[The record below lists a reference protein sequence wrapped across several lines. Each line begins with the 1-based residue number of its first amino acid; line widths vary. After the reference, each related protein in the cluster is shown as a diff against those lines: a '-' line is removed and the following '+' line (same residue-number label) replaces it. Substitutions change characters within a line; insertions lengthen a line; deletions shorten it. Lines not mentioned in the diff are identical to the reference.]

1 MFIQLKHCG
10 AVVRS
15 AQLYHSKI
23 KQMTKKIWWIVVIG
37 VGIILVIILMW
48 PKNNKKEVVEEIPV
62 SVVRQDLEMPIE
74 LPRLTSVS
82 WLIKE
87 KIELPKIIKM
97 EIKKQKID
105 VNRENRIKELLGI
118 KDRDGFV
125 DGINNIIEYV
135 KEVTPRDKLDTS
147 EAWNIL
153 DLKEK
158 LTNLVEEI
166 NEIKGIEIEWTEVS
180 YKKLLYPR
188 WIEATE
194 KESQSVEVS
203 GDYVINGI
211 RISTYYGEGIKAIFD
226 RKGNLLK
233 LTLSLRPNFIPSE
246 EYEELINIDE
256 ASQSPVSMYGVFDN
270 QGIEKINK
278 VNITEAKIVEIY
290 DNKRNLL
297 KPYYW
302 LEGNTFFENKP
313 IKIRLLLK
321 AEK

>member
-1 MFIQLKHCG
+1 
-10 AVVRS
+10 
-15 AQLYHSKI
+15 
-23 KQMTKKIWWIVVIG
+23 MTKKRWWIIG
-37 VGIILVIILMW
+37 VGIIFVIFLMW
-48 PKNNKKEVVEEIPV
+48 PKNKKTEVAEMSLPII
-62 SVVRQDLEMPIE
+62 RQDLEMPIE
-74 LPRLTSVS
+74 LPKLTSVN

-87 KIELPKIIKM
+87 NIELPKIIKM
-97 EIKKQKID
+97 KIKKQEIEID
-105 VNRENRIKELLGI
+105 RENRIKKILGI
-118 KDRDGFV
+118 KEGNGFV
-125 DGINNIIEYV
+125 DGINNIVEYY
-135 KEVTPRDKLDTS
+135 KETEKRDGLS
-147 EAWNIL
+147 MVESWNITA
-153 DLKEK
+153 LKEK
-158 LTNLVEEI
+158 LRIMVEDI
-166 NEIKGIEIEWTEVS
+166 NEIRGIEIEWTGIN

-194 KESQSVEVS
+194 KESQSIEIS

-233 LTLSLRPNFIPSE
+233 LALSLRPNLIPSE

-290 DNKRNLL
+290 DNKRNLF

-302 LEGNTFFENKP
+302 LEGNTFIENKP

-321 AEK
+321 AIK